1 MPRRLRIF
9 AAVGLALVL
18 VPAIAY
24 ALDGRVDGKPVPEL
38 QVTVDTLWTVIAG
51 ILVFI
56 MQAGFAMV
64 EGGFTRAKN
73 VANIMMK
80 NVGDFS
86 MAALGFWI
94 LGFGIM
100 FGNGNAFLGFTGFFV
115 SADTGELYQSLSWT
129 SVSDLDGVVLSPDVL
144 CHRRHHRGRRHGGAH
159 PILELSGFQFRDLA
173 DLLSH
178 GGALDLGRWMAG
190 GAGMLDFAGSTVVHS
205 TGAWFA
211 LAGVI
216 VLGPRL
222 GKYSDMGMPLALPGH
237 NLMLATLGVFILWF
251 GWFGF
256 NTGSTMGA
264 RVADISVIAA
274 NTSLAAA
281 AAAIG
286 ATVTAWL
293 KFGKPDVTMA
303 LNGALSGLVAVTG
316 ACAYV
321 EPWTAVLFFGFLPGV
336 VVVFSVL
343 MFDQLQIDDPVGR
356 DIRPWCIRRVGDGP
370 VGAVSR
376 GLRAALRRRS
386 RLADGPVSGRSG
398 CLRFLHDMR
407 SGDVQR
413 HQERGW
419 PARVTGSGAGRSGR
433 GGAWQRRLSRIWRFG
448 SGGGPNSVVRGPVPE
463 TCCRPCSGQGPQPW
477 SRTATQADRH
487 SRRRRLT
494 DRRCRR

>member
-1 MPRRLRIF
+1 MLRRLRIF
-9 AAVGLALVL
+9 AAMGLALVL

-51 ILVFI
+51 ILVFL

-100 FGNGNAFLGFTGFFV
+100 FGNGNAFLGATGFFV

-129 SVSDLDGVVLSPDVL
+129 SVPTLTAWFFHLMFCATAATIVAGAMAERTRFLSYLVFSFVISLIFYPIVG
-144 CHRRHHRGRRHGGAH
+144 HWIWGGGWLA
-159 PILELSGFQFRDLA
+159 EL
-173 DLLSH
+173 
-178 GGALDLGRWMAG
+178 
-190 GAGMLDFAGSTVVHS
+190 GMLDFAGSTVVHS

-256 NTGSTMGA
+256 NAGSTMGA

-303 LNGALSGLVAVTG
+303 LNGALSGLVAITG

-336 VVVFSVL
+336 LVVFSVL
-343 MFDQLQIDDPVGR
+343 MFDQMQIDDPVGAISVHGVSGASGTVLLGLFHV
-356 DIRPWCIRRVGDGP
+356 DSGLLYGGGVDLLMAQLVGV
-370 VGAVSR
+370 VGVFAFCMICGLVMFNVIKSVV
-376 GLRAALRRRS
+376 GLRAS
-386 RLADGPVSGRSG
+386 REAELAGLDAAEHGNDAYPEFGVS
-398 CLRFLHDMR
+398 
-407 SGDVQR
+407 
-413 HQERGW
+413 E
-419 PARVTGSGAGRSGR
+419 
-433 GGAWQRRLSRIWRFG
+433 
-448 SGGGPNSVVRGPVPE
+448 VVRARQRGARPGP
-463 TCCRPCSGQGPQPW
+463 
-477 SRTATQADRH
+477 
-487 SRRRRLT
+487 
-494 DRRCRR
+494 